1 MKTNSEITFDEAIR
15 YSEDYCPIKIYYNKK
30 CIWDDNLEWGKDWIS
45 MEDALDAFRSAH
57 KDYDQIVIVEIKI
70 EIVEYHHSVIY
81 LKGKIDKR
89 GE

>member
-1 MKTNSEITFDEAIR
+1 
-15 YSEDYCPIKIYYNKK
+15 
-30 CIWDDNLEWGKDWIS
+30 